1 MRSRSVAERHWY
13 IKNCQLFER
22 LSIDKLTRLE
32 QRARVRRFPK
42 GSSIYLPSD
51 EDEGICL
58 LVEGRVKICSSTPD
72 GKQAILA
79 FIEPGEL
86 FGELALVDATARD
99 ENAEAA
105 ADSTVVLLPLDVLQ
119 RLMEES
125 PALALGVTKLIGLRC
140 KRIERRLRSLLFRS
154 NRDRLVHLLL
164 DLAEQYGERTAEG
177 VLLSIKLSHQ
187 DLAAVIGATRETVTV
202 LLGQLQL
209 DGLLKVSRQRIVIRA
224 IERLARIADMAI
236 PQIKLE
242 GNSLV
247 PESPRGLP
255 ARQEP

>member
-1 MRSRSVAERHWY
+1 MRGRSVAERHWY

-32 QRARVRRFPK
+32 QRARVRRFSK
-42 GSSIYLPSD
+42 GSSIYLPND
-51 EDEGICL
+51 EAEGICL

-125 PALALGVTKLIGLRC
+125 PALALGVTKLIGLRR

-247 PESPRGLP
+247 PASPRGLP